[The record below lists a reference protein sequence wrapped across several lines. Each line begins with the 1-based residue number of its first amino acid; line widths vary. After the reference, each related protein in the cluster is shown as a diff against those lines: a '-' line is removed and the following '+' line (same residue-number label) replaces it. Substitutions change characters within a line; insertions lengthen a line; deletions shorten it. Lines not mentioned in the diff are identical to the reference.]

1 MICHTYEIYPILDFL
16 DMTVKYIVCLAEEMI

>member
-16 DMTVKYIVCLAEEMI
+16 DTTVKYIVCLAEEMI